1 MPLFLNFKYNTM
13 TDQALKKLI
22 SSGFDFN
29 AIVKVKYDGMK
40 DKKFPVFEIVS
51 TRVTIKKENRLID
64 FNINEVTLQPIS
76 YNEKEY
82 KQIQAIKT
90 GKY

>member
-1 MPLFLNFKYNTM
+1 MKNET
-13 TDQALKKLI
+13 LKKLI
-22 SSGFDFN
+22 ASGFDFN

-40 DKKFPVFEIVS
+40 DKKFPVYEIVG
-51 TRVTIKKENRLID
+51 TRVTIKKENRQID

-76 YNEKEY
+76 YNDKEY
-82 KQIQAIKT
+82 KQIQSIKT

>member
-1 MPLFLNFKYNTM
+1 MKNEILN
-13 TDQALKKLI
+13 KLMAA
-22 SSGFDFN
+22 GFDFN
-29 AIVKVKYDGMK
+29 AIVKVNYDGMQN
-40 DKKFPVFEIVS
+40 KKFPVFEIVG
-51 TRVTIKKENRLID
+51 TRITIKKDNRQID

>member
-1 MPLFLNFKYNTM
+1 MKNETL
-13 TDQALKKLI
+13 QKLI
-22 SSGFDFN
+22 AGGYDFN
-29 AIVKVKYDGMK
+29 AIVKVNYDGMQN
-40 DKKFPVFEIVS
+40 KKFPVFEIVG
-51 TRVTIKKENRLID
+51 TRITIKKDNRQID

>member
-1 MPLFLNFKYNTM
+1 MKNET
-13 TDQALKKLI
+13 LKKLI
-22 SSGFDFN
+22 ASGFDFN
-29 AIVKVKYDGMK
+29 AIVNVKVYDMK
-40 DKKFPVFEIVS
+40 DKKFPVYEIVG
-51 TRVTIKKENRLID
+51 TRVTIKKENRQID
-64 FNINEVTLQPIS
+64 FNINEVSLQPIS